1 MQYSTLLSSLLGVV
15 DASLPKAST
24 SAVAQCIAGMTR
36 KAGDTQAKSTV
47 SRFVGDVKPGAQA
60 HVAQIALLVLGEIGQ
75 TTDLSDV
82 KGIDTTVISAMDS
95 KDDAVRSAAAF
106 ALGNISIGNLTK
118 FVPTWLDLVKK
129 ASAQNQYL
137 LFASM
142 KEALTTL
149 TRDKS
154 TLKAFAPYVDQIVP
168 TLQQQAEAKDEG
180 VRSMVASCLG
190 LLCLVDTVKMLS
202 LLEKILGSTSAHARA
217 TMVTALRFSFS
228 PFMEWPN
235 LAAKLDSFLTLLK
248 DKDLTVRRET
258 LLTVNALARAS
269 IECIRA
275 KTLKDAILPALYE
288 ETKIKPELIHERD
301 YGAFK
306 ETVDDGLPLR
316 KAAYQ
321 CLGTLLDVCPHR
333 LSMQEYIQVM
343 QQGLIDNS
351 DIQVTTFQ
359 IFGYIA
365 LYHGSS
371 LLEILNSLP
380 DMLMKSIK
388 THMTAAKAK
397 EPDPVA
403 IDCLRAFL
411 RAMGVFNK
419 IPGVELCTKYTH
431 FYKQVCAT
439 PILAQM
445 QKELDASG

>member
-1 MQYSTLLSSLLGVV
+1 
-15 DASLPKAST
+15 
-24 SAVAQCIAGMTR
+24 
-36 KAGDTQAKSTV
+36 
-47 SRFVGDVKPGAQA
+47 
-60 HVAQIALLVLGEIGQ
+60 
-75 TTDLSDV
+75 
-82 KGIDTTVISAMDS
+82 
-95 KDDAVRSAAAF
+95 
-106 ALGNISIGNLTK
+106 
-118 FVPTWLDLVKK
+118 
-129 ASAQNQYL
+129 
-137 LFASM
+137 M

-149 TRDKS
+149 TRDKN
-154 TLKAFAPYVDQIVP
+154 TLKAFTPYVDQIVP

-180 VRSMVASCLG
+180 VRSMVASCFG
-190 LLCLVDTVKMLS
+190 YLCLVDSLKMLS
-202 LLEKILGSTSAHARA
+202 LLEKLLSATNANARA
-217 TMVTALRFSFS
+217 TTITALRFSFS

-235 LAAKLDSFLTLLK
+235 LAMKLDSFLTLLK

-258 LLTVNALARAS
+258 LLTVNALARAN

-288 ETKIKPELIHERD
+288 ETKVKPELIHERD

-306 ETVDDGLPLR
+306 EIIDDGLPLR
-316 KAAYQ
+316 KAAFQ
-321 CLGTLLDVCPHR
+321 CLGTLLDVCPHK
-333 LSMQEYIQVM
+333 LGMQEFIAVT
-343 QQGLIDNS
+343 QQGLVDNT

-359 IFGYIA
+359 IFAYIA

-380 DMLMKSIK
+380 ELLMKSIK
-388 THMTAAKAK
+388 NHMNAAKAK

-403 IDCLRAFL
+403 VDCLRSFL
-411 RAMGVFNK
+411 RAMGTFNK

>member
-1 MQYSTLLSSLLGVV
+1 
-15 DASLPKAST
+15 
-24 SAVAQCIAGMTR
+24 VA
-36 KAGDTQAKSTV
+36 K
-47 SRFVGDVKPGAQA
+47 FVGDIKGSNPA
-60 HVAQIALLVLGEIGQ
+60 HANTIALLVLGNIGQ
-75 TTDLSDV
+75 HTDLSDV
-82 KGIDTTVISAMDS
+82 KGIDSTVISAMDS
-95 KDDAVRSAAAF
+95 KDDGVRNAAAY
-106 ALGNISIGNLTK
+106 AMGNISVGNLSK

-154 TLKAFAPYVDQIVP
+154 TLKAFGPHVDTLIP
-168 TLQQQAEAKDEG
+168 MLQQQAEAKDEG
-180 VRSMVASCLG
+180 VRSMVASCYG
-190 LLCLVDTVKMLS
+190 LLCLVDSVKVLA
-202 LLEKILGSTSAHARA
+202 LLEKFLTSSSANARA
-217 TMVTALRFSFS
+217 TMITALRFSFS

-235 LAAKLDSFLTLLK
+235 LAAKLDSFLSLLK
-248 DKDLTVRRET
+248 DKDLAVRRET
-258 LLTVNALARAS
+258 LLTLNALARAN

-275 KTLKDAILPALYE
+275 KTLKELILPSLYE
-288 ETKIKPELIHERD
+288 ETKPKPELIHERD

-306 ETVDDGLPLR
+306 ETIDDGLPLR
-316 KAAYQ
+316 KAAFQ

-333 LSMQEYIQVM
+333 LSMNEYINFM
-343 QQGLIDNS
+343 QQGLNDNP

-359 IFGYIA
+359 TFGYIA

-371 LLEILNSLP
+371 LLEILNNLP

-388 THMTAAKAK
+388 AHMNAAKAK

-403 IDCLRAFL
+403 VDCLRAFL
-411 RAMGVFNK
+411 RAMMIFNK

-445 QKELDASG
+445 QKEIDSAS